1 MLSNTAQETVNEKE
15 NGKPGYF
22 FSPIHRAGQIMK
34 ITKVTPYAIKIP
46 RDFSTSL
53 GTAGSPALLHESA
66 SDYRFAATYQ
76 TLYSTKIETALI
88 KIETDAGITGWGEA
102 QSPLAPE
109 IACTIVKLILAPL
122 LIDEDP
128 MAHEKLW
135 SMMYASMR
143 ARGHTTSF
151 MLDAIAGIDIA
162 LWDIR
167 GKALSLRVCDLLGG
181 PFTSHLPAYISGLQ
195 GANHEARIAQA
206 AEYRRQGFNA
216 FKLFMDGEPEEMLW
230 LIDGLREALGAG
242 AQIFVDALWRFD
254 AARAV
259 RIGRELDAR
268 SAGWFEAPLKPE
280 DVAGHARLAESIDT
294 PVAIGESYR
303 TRWEMLP
310 FFAAGAVEILQPD
323 IGRSGITE
331 GMKLAAMAELY
342 SVPLAIHISIGL
354 GVQVAAA
361 LHLAAS
367 VPNLIYVECNP
378 QVWRVAEEML
388 IGSLPVGAGTISIP
402 HGHGLGIEINE
413 EKLQSFIVG

>member
-1 MLSNTAQETVNEKE
+1 
-15 NGKPGYF
+15 
-22 FSPIHRAGQIMK
+22 MK
-34 ITKVTPYAIKIP
+34 ITRVTAYALKIP
-46 RDFSTSL
+46 RDLSTSL
-53 GTAGSPALLHESA
+53 GTAGSPARLQQSA
-66 SDYRFAATYQ
+66 GDYHFAASYQ
-76 TLYSTKIETALI
+76 TIYSAKIETALI

-102 QSPLAPE
+102 QSPVAPE
-109 IACTIVKLILAPL
+109 IVCTIIKLILAPL

-135 SMMYASMR
+135 SLMYAAMR

-167 GKALSLRVCDLLGG
+167 GKALNSRVCDLLGG
-181 PFTSHLPAYISGLQ
+181 PFTNHLPAYISGLP
-195 GANHEARIAQA
+195 GANRAARIAQA
-206 AEYRRQGFNA
+206 SQYQRQGFNA
-216 FKLFMDGEPEEMLW
+216 FKLFMDGEPEETLQ
-230 LIDGLREALGAG
+230 LIDGLREALGAH

-280 DVAGHARLAESIDT
+280 DVAGHARLAASIET

-303 TRWEMLP
+303 TRWEMQP
-310 FFAAGAVEILQPD
+310 FFAAGAVEVFQPD
-323 IGRSGITE
+323 LGRSGITE

-342 SVPLAIHISIGL
+342 HVPVAIHVSIGL
-354 GVQVAAA
+354 GVQIAAA
-361 LHLAAS
+361 LHFAAA

-388 IGSLPVGAGTISIP
+388 IGSLPIGAGSIGIP
-402 HGHGLGIEINE
+402 DEPGLGIGINE
-413 EKLQSFIVG
+413 ERLRSFIVN